1 MRAIYCSTIEQ
12 KNNLK
17 TDRQKNLEKKYQFKT
32 DYVKDYDNLKKQ
44 ILKKEIIPHQVEFQ
58 APPRGKK
65 ICWLECPY
73 CYGLS
78 AEDNGERL
86 EKKRGLQILKQILD
100 GGVKKIVFAGYATD
114 PLNCDYIGEL
124 LDLTIF
130 SKAIFGFNTKALKI
144 SETFL
149 NALKNNKIIDGSYIS
164 LSVDAGSNET
174 YNLIHDVKAK
184 KVKIYDQVLN
194 NAKKLGDIKK
204 NNYFDLSAAYL
215 VNINSANI
223 NDYENF
229 INDFMAAGCN
239 VLRFSFPQ
247 PPKDVKTAKGVVPTQ
262 QEVNLYISDLNK
274 LKKKY
279 ENDKCLILITNPDS
293 DHDIYNK
300 PRTLP
305 CYARYLFPTIGFDGW
320 LYNCSQSSA
329 PNFRSTALGDLNKD
343 DFWKLFY
350 NYESENL
357 DNFMNICNKKISESG
372 CRCDRKEHIVNQ
384 SIINSNVFKI

>member
-1 MRAIYCSTIEQ
+1 MSKEKQ
-12 KNNLK
+12 KL
-17 TDRQKNLEKKYQFKT
+17 LEKKYNFKS
-32 DYVKDYDNLKKQ
+32 DYIKDFKSFKDEITKKK
-44 ILKKEIIPHQVEFQ
+44 IMPYQVEFQ

-78 AEDNGERL
+78 ADNNGERL
-86 EKKRGLQILKQILD
+86 NKERGLDILKQILD
-100 GGVKKIVFAGYATD
+100 GGVKKIIFAGYATD

-124 LDLTIF
+124 LDLTI
-130 SKAIFGFNTKALKI
+130 SNKAIFGFNTKALKI
-144 SETFL
+144 SDTFF
-149 NALKNNKIIDGSYIS
+149 NALKNNKISDSSYIS

-184 KVKIYDQVLN
+184 KVKIYDQVLK
-194 NAKKLGDIKK
+194 NAKKLGEIKK
-204 NNYFDLSAAYL
+204 ENYFDLSAAYL
-215 VNINSANI
+215 VNINSANA

-229 INDFMAAGCN
+229 INDFMGAGCN

-247 PPKDVKTAKGVVPTQ
+247 PPKDIKTEKGVVPTQ
-262 QEVNLYISDLNK
+262 EEIDFYISDLNK

-279 ENDKCLILITNPDS
+279 ENEKCLIIITNPDGE
-293 DHDIYNK
+293 HDIYNK

-305 CYARYLFPTIGFDGW
+305 CYARYLFPTVGFDGW

-329 PNFRSTALGDLNKD
+329 PNFRSTALGNLNVD

-350 NYESENL
+350 NYDSQNL
-357 DNFMNICNKKISESG
+357 DNFMSTCNKKISNSG

-384 SIINSNVFKI
+384 SVINSKVFKI

>member
-1 MRAIYCSTIEQ
+1 MSKEKQ
-12 KNNLK
+12 KL
-17 TDRQKNLEKKYQFKT
+17 LEKKYNFKS
-32 DYVKDYDNLKKQ
+32 DYIKDFKSFKDEITKKK
-44 ILKKEIIPHQVEFQ
+44 IMPYQVEFQ

-78 AEDNGERL
+78 ADNNGERL
-86 EKKRGLQILKQILD
+86 NKERGLDILKQILD
-100 GGVKKIVFAGYATD
+100 GGVKKIIFAGYATD

-124 LDLTIF
+124 LDLTI
-130 SKAIFGFNTKALKI
+130 SNKAIFGFNTKALKI
-144 SETFL
+144 SDTFF
-149 NALKNNKIIDGSYIS
+149 NALKNNKISDSSYIS

-184 KVKIYDQVLN
+184 KVKIYDQVLK
-194 NAKKLGDIKK
+194 NAKKLGEIKK
-204 NNYFDLSAAYL
+204 ENYFDLSAAYL
-215 VNINSANI
+215 VNINSANA

-229 INDFMAAGCN
+229 INDFMGAGCN

-247 PPKDVKTAKGVVPTQ
+247 PPKDIKTEKGVVPTQ
-262 QEVNLYISDLNK
+262 EEIDFYISDLNK

-279 ENDKCLILITNPDS
+279 ENEKCLIIITNPDGE
-293 DHDIYNK
+293 HDIYNK

-305 CYARYLFPTIGFDGW
+305 CYARYLFPTVGFDGW

-329 PNFRSTALGDLNKD
+329 PNFRSTALGNLNVD

-350 NYESENL
+350 NYDSQNL
-357 DNFMNICNKKISESG
+357 DNFMSICNKKIGNSG

-384 SIINSNVFKI
+384 SVINSKVFKV

>member
-1 MRAIYCSTIEQ
+1 M
-12 KNNLK
+12 K

-32 DYVKDYDNLKKQ
+32 DYVKNYDNLKKQ

-124 LDLTIF
+124 LDLTIS

-144 SETFL
+144 SDTFL
-149 NALKNNKIIDGSYIS
+149 NALKNNKTIDGSYIS

-204 NNYFDLSAAYL
+204 KNYFDLSAAYL

-223 NDYENF
+223 KDYENF

-247 PPKDVKTAKGVVPTQ
+247 PPKDIKTEKGVVPTQ
-262 QEVNLYISDLNK
+262 EEVNLYISDLNK

>member
-1 MRAIYCSTIEQ
+1 MSKEKQ
-12 KNNLK
+12 KL
-17 TDRQKNLEKKYQFKT
+17 LEKKYNFKS
-32 DYVKDYDNLKKQ
+32 DYIKDFKSFKDEIAKK
-44 ILKKEIIPHQVEFQ
+44 KIIPYQVEFQ

-78 AEDNGERL
+78 ADNNGERL
-86 EKKRGLQILKQILD
+86 NKERGLDILKQILD
-100 GGVKKIVFAGYATD
+100 GGVKKIIFAGYATD

-124 LDLTIF
+124 LDLTI
-130 SKAIFGFNTKALKI
+130 SNKAIFGFNTKALKI
-144 SETFL
+144 SDTFF
-149 NALKNNKIIDGSYIS
+149 NALKNNKISDSSYIS

-184 KVKIYDQVLN
+184 KVKIYDQVLK
-194 NAKKLGDIKK
+194 NAKKLGEIKK
-204 NNYFDLSAAYL
+204 ENYFDLSAAYL
-215 VNINSANI
+215 VNINSANA

-229 INDFMAAGCN
+229 INDFMGAGCN

-247 PPKDVKTAKGVVPTQ
+247 PPKDIKTEKGVVPTQ
-262 QEVNLYISDLNK
+262 EEINSYISDLNK

-279 ENDKCLILITNPDS
+279 ENDKCLIIITNPDGE
-293 DHDIYNK
+293 HDIYNK
-300 PRTLP
+300 PRTVP
-305 CYARYLFPTIGFDGW
+305 CYARYLFPTVGFDGW

-329 PNFRSTALGDLNKD
+329 PNFRSTALGNLNVD

-350 NYESENL
+350 NYDSQNL
-357 DNFMNICNKKISESG
+357 DNFMITCNKKIGNSG

-384 SIINSNVFKI
+384 SVINSKVFKV

>member
-1 MRAIYCSTIEQ
+1 M
-12 KNNLK
+12 KDN
-17 TDRQKNLEKKYQFKT
+17 RQKELEKKYQFKT
-32 DYVKDYDNLKKQ
+32 DYVKNYDDLKAQ
-44 ILKKEIIPHQVEFQ
+44 ILKKKIIPHQVEFQ

-78 AEDNGERL
+78 AEDNKERL
-86 EKKRGLQILKQILD
+86 EKKRGLEILKQILN

-124 LDLTIF
+124 LDLTIS
-130 SKAIFGFNTKALKI
+130 SKSIFGFNTKALKI
-144 SETFL
+144 SDTFL
-149 NALKNNKIIDGSYIS
+149 NALKTNKISEGSYIS

-194 NAKKLGDIKK
+194 NARRLGDIRSE
-204 NNYFDLSAAYL
+204 NYFDLSAAYL
-215 VNINSANI
+215 VNINSANF

-229 INDFMAAGCN
+229 INDFMSAGCN

-247 PPKDVKTAKGVVPTQ
+247 PPKDIKTEKGVIPN
-262 QEVNLYISDLNK
+262 QEEINSYILDLNK

-279 ENDKCLILITNPDS
+279 ENDKCLIIITNPDG

-300 PRTLP
+300 PRTVP
-305 CYARYLFPTIGFDGW
+305 CYARYLFPTVGFDGW

-329 PNFRSTALGDLNKD
+329 PNFRSTALGDLTKD

-350 NYESENL
+350 NYDSENL
-357 DNFMNICNKKISESG
+357 DSFLNVCNKKISDSG

-384 SIINSNVFKI
+384 SVIDSKVFKT

>member
-1 MRAIYCSTIEQ
+1 MSKDKQ
-12 KNNLK
+12 KI
-17 TDRQKNLEKKYQFKT
+17 LEKKYNFKS
-32 DYVKDYDNLKKQ
+32 DYIEDFKVFRNE
-44 ILKKEIIPHQVEFQ
+44 IIKKEIIPYQVEFQ

-78 AEDNGERL
+78 ANNNGERL
-86 EKKRGLQILKQILD
+86 SKERGLEILKQIIV
-100 GGVKKIVFAGYATD
+100 GGVKKIIFAGYATD

-124 LDLTIF
+124 LDLTI
-130 SKAIFGFNTKALKI
+130 SNKAIFGFNTKALKI
-144 SETFL
+144 SDTFF
-149 NALKNNKIIDGSYIS
+149 NALKNNKISDSSYIS

-184 KVKIYDQVLN
+184 KVKIYDQVLK
-194 NAKKLGDIKK
+194 NAKKLGEIKK
-204 NNYFDLSAAYL
+204 ENYFDLSAAYL
-215 VNINSANI
+215 VNINSANV

-229 INDFMAAGCN
+229 INDFMSAGCN

-247 PPKDVKTAKGVVPTQ
+247 PPKDIETKKGVVPTQ
-262 QEVNLYISDLNK
+262 EEIDFYISDLNK

-279 ENDKCLILITNPDS
+279 ENDKCLILVSNPDA
-293 DHDIYNK
+293 DHDIFNK

-305 CYARYLFPTIGFDGW
+305 CYARYLFPTVGFDGW

-329 PNFRSTALGDLNKD
+329 PNFRSTALGDLSKNN
-343 DFWKLFY
+343 FWDLFY
-350 NYESENL
+350 NYDSKNL
-357 DNFMNICNKKISESG
+357 DDYMSVCNKKIAGSG

-384 SIINSNVFKI
+384 SVINSKVFKI

>member
-1 MRAIYCSTIEQ
+1 M
-12 KNNLK
+12 K

-32 DYVKDYDNLKKQ
+32 DYVKNYDNLKKQ

-124 LDLTIF
+124 LDLTIS

-144 SETFL
+144 SDTFL
-149 NALKNNKIIDGSYIS
+149 NALKNNKTIDGSYIS

-223 NDYENF
+223 KDYENF

-247 PPKDVKTAKGVVPTQ
+247 PPKDIKTEKGVVPTQ
-262 QEVNLYISDLNK
+262 EEVNLYISDLNK

>member
-1 MRAIYCSTIEQ
+1 MSKEKQ
-12 KNNLK
+12 KL
-17 TDRQKNLEKKYQFKT
+17 LEKKYNFKS
-32 DYVKDYDNLKKQ
+32 DYIKDFKIFKDEITKKK
-44 ILKKEIIPHQVEFQ
+44 IMPYQVEFQ

-78 AEDNGERL
+78 ADNNGERL
-86 EKKRGLQILKQILD
+86 NKERGLDILKQILD
-100 GGVKKIVFAGYATD
+100 GGVKKIIFAGYATD

-124 LDLTIF
+124 LDLTI
-130 SKAIFGFNTKALKI
+130 SNKAIFGFNTKALKI
-144 SETFL
+144 SDTFF
-149 NALKNNKIIDGSYIS
+149 NALKNNKISDSSYIS

-184 KVKIYDQVLN
+184 KVKIYDQVLK
-194 NAKKLGDIKK
+194 NAKKLGEIKK
-204 NNYFDLSAAYL
+204 ENYFDLSAAYL
-215 VNINSANI
+215 VNINSANA

-229 INDFMAAGCN
+229 INDFMGAGCN

-247 PPKDVKTAKGVVPTQ
+247 PPKDIKTEKGVVPTQ
-262 QEVNLYISDLNK
+262 EEIDFYISDLNK

-279 ENDKCLILITNPDS
+279 ENEKCLIIITNPDGE
-293 DHDIYNK
+293 HDIYNK

-305 CYARYLFPTIGFDGW
+305 CYARYLFPTVGFDGW

-329 PNFRSTALGDLNKD
+329 PNFRSTALGNLNVD

-350 NYESENL
+350 NYDNQNL
-357 DNFMNICNKKISESG
+357 DNFMITCNKKIGNSG

-384 SIINSNVFKI
+384 SVINSKVFKI